1 MTQES
6 QPFGVRLD
14 GPTLTRLDAYAE
26 RQGRK
31 RGWAAGR
38 AIAAGLD
45 ALEGAPVAAPPRP
58 PGGAA
63 PPGLD
68 VSAIAG
74 ALYDLLGPKIADA
87 VADGTRRARRPE
99 LAPAGVVGVA
109 RVVTSLRD
117 AYEAADH
124 GGPLSDHDARRVLAR
139 AVIEAINVLA
149 YGDAA
154 EPSPAGTGSNTG
166 RRGRSAR

>member
-45 ALEGAPVAAPPRP
+45 ALEGAPVATPPRHP
-58 PGGAA
+58 EGAHA
-63 PPGLD
+63 GLD

-124 GGPLSDHDARRVLAR
+124 GGPLSDYEARRVLAR

-149 YGDAA
+149 YGDAT
-154 EPSPAGTGSNTG
+154 EPSPVDTGSSKG